1 MVFGARKTAAKGV
14 PAGYYRSI
22 QRIFLFNSLLVPLVP
37 MLIVGGLII
46 FVYDWQYSALVQP
59 VAERYLDNAGEYL
72 QRARLVAFGAAVAAV
87 LFIAFKA
94 RSLSLRM
101 AERIAQ
107 TDREKQRL
115 NEQMFQT
122 AKLASIGEL
131 AAGAAHE
138 INNPIAVMIEE
149 AGWMSDLLDEEDLKD
164 SKNYDEFKRS
174 LEQIKVQGR
183 RCKEITRNLLSF
195 ARRED
200 ADRAKVQIN
209 TLLEDLMAV
218 VRRRAE
224 KRGITVNAQIQSDLP
239 AVTISY
245 SELQQVLFNLI
256 NNAFD
261 AMDPGG
267 GELRVV
273 ARQEENEIVLEVAD
287 TGEGIP
293 PDQIGRVFDPFYTT
307 KAVGHGTGL
316 GLSICYGLVCQWGG
330 RIQADSTPGEGT
342 RFWFTIPLEDDQQRT
357 SVQ

>member
-1 MVFGARKTAAKGV
+1 MRFGGKSASLRGV

-22 QRIFLFNSLLVPLVP
+22 QRVFLFNSLLVPLVP
-37 MLIVGGLII
+37 MLIVGALIV
-46 FVYDWQYSALVQP
+46 FEYDWRYSRLVHS
-59 VAERYLDNAGEYL
+59 VAAQVLENADGFL
-72 QRARLVAFGAAVAAV
+72 HRARFVSFGAVAAAV
-87 LFIAFKA
+87 VFIAFKA
-94 RSLSLRM
+94 YSLSRRM

-149 AGWMSDLLDEEDLKD
+149 AGWMSDLLEEEDLRD
-164 SKNYDEFKRS
+164 SPNYEEFKRS
-174 LEQIKVQGR
+174 LEQITIQGR

-224 KRGITVNAQIQSDLP
+224 KRGITVAAEIQDNLP
-239 AVTISY
+239 PVTISY

-261 AMDPGG
+261 AMDPDGG
-267 GELRVV
+267 VLSVI
-273 ARQEENEIVLEVAD
+273 ARQEDDAIVLEVAD
-287 TGEGIP
+287 SGEGIP
-293 PDQIGRVFDPFYTT
+293 PEQIGRVFDPFYTT
-307 KAVGHGTGL
+307 KPVGHGTGL
-316 GLSICYGLVCQWGG
+316 GLSICYGLVCKWGG
-330 RIQADSTPGEGT
+330 RIKADSTPETGT
-342 RFWFTIPLEDDQQRT
+342 RFLFTIPLHDDEERT
-357 SVQ
+357 SEQ

>member
-1 MVFGARKTAAKGV
+1 MIFGGKGASARGI
-14 PAGYYRSI
+14 PAGYYKSI
-22 QRIFLFNSLLVPLVP
+22 QRVFLLNSLLVPLVP
-37 MLIVGGLII
+37 MLIVGALIM
-46 FVYDWQYSALVQP
+46 FEYDWRYSSLVHP
-59 VAERYLDNAGEYL
+59 VAARLLENADAFL
-72 QRARLVAFGAAVAAV
+72 HRARLVSFGAVVASV
-87 LFIAFKA
+87 IFIAFKA
-94 RSLSLRM
+94 YSLSLRM

-107 TDREKQRL
+107 NDREKQRL

-149 AGWMSDLLDEEDLKD
+149 AGWMSDLLEEEGLRN
-164 SKNYDEFKRS
+164 SPNYNEFKRS
-174 LEQIKVQGR
+174 LEQINIQGR

-200 ADRAKVQIN
+200 ADVTKVQIN

-224 KRGITVNAQIQSDLP
+224 KRGIAVAVEIQDNLP

-261 AMDPGG
+261 AMDPEG
-267 GELRVV
+267 GELSVV
-273 ARQEENEIVLEVAD
+273 ARQDKDEIVLEVVD
-287 TGEGIP
+287 TGDGIP
-293 PDQIGRVFDPFYTT
+293 PEQIGRVFDPFYTT
-307 KAVGHGTGL
+307 KPVGRGTGL
-316 GLSICYGLVCQWGG
+316 GLSICYGLVCKWGG
-330 RIQADSTPGEGT
+330 RIRADSRPGRGAK
-342 RFWFTIPLEDDQQRT
+342 FWFTIPLHDDEKRT
-357 SVQ
+357 SEQ